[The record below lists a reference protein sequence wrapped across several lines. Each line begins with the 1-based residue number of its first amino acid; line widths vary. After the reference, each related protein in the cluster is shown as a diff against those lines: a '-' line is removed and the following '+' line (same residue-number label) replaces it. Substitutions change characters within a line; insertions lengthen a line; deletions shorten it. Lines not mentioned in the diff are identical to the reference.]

1 MTQARLSDTDTMSY
15 MDMYDRRIKQN
26 SSNFS
31 CLSFIKQSNVEVYNL
46 IFALSP
52 IIENKFQPLRCSH
65 SRWNVHGAIK
75 LNQMEKRQRL
85 RLSDVGIIYMLI
97 YSKLA
102 DDGSECSLSVRIIG
116 ESKNELFAVD
126 RRRTEKTHQCRDW
139 NCWLEP
145 CTPSCLRTKSQRTA
159 MRRVTMKYKK

>member
-1 MTQARLSDTDTMSY
+1 MAI
-15 MDMYDRRIKQN
+15 YDRSRSKQS

-31 CLSFIKQSNVEVYNL
+31 CLSLIKQSNVEVYNL
-46 IFALSP
+46 IFALSA
-52 IIENKFQPLRCSH
+52 IIENKFHPLRCFH
-65 SRWNVHGAIK
+65 SRWNVRGAIK

-85 RLSDVGIIYMLI
+85 RLSDGHHIVYMST
-97 YSKLA
+97 YSKLV

-116 ESKNELFAVD
+116 ESKNVHFAVD
-126 RRRTEKTHQCRDW
+126 RRRTEKTHQCRDL